1 MKIILGFVI
10 AFAASLLLAQ
20 QNSGPDDIPDFNGVW
35 LAGGGG
41 GGGMGAQGA
50 QGGMGAM
57 GAQGGMGAPGGRTRA
72 QVTAA
77 AQRAMDEYDL
87 LVDDPAYVCSPS
99 SISRAWG
106 NPTPSEIE
114 QHEDFVILRHE
125 YMDVER
131 IIYIDG
137 RDHPADAE
145 PNVVGNSI
153 GWYEG
158 RTLVIDSVG
167 FSPSVISTVSGL
179 PQTETLHVLERLTL
193 SEDGQT
199 LVRELTYDD
208 PATLVAPWVTGGRT
222 YQRRPD
228 ITMLPWDCVLE
239 DAGYE
244 THIRE

>member
-20 QNSGPDDIPDFNGVW
+20 QNSGADDIPDFNGVW

-41 GGGMGAQGA
+41 GGGMGA
-50 QGGMGAM
+50 M
-57 GAQGGMGAPGGRTRA
+57 GAQGGMGAPGGRGRP
-72 QVTAA
+72 QPTAE
-77 AQRAMDEYDL
+77 AQRLMDEYDL
-87 LVDDPAYVCSPS
+87 LVDDPAYWCSPS

-114 QHEDFVILRHE
+114 QHEDRVILRHE

>member
-1 MKIILGFVI
+1 MKTILGIVI
-10 AFAASLLLAQ
+10 AFAAPLLLAQ
-20 QNSGPDDIPDFNGVW
+20 QPGGADDIPDFNGVW

-41 GGGMGAQGA
+41 AP
-50 QGGMGAM
+50 QGGMGAPGGMGPPGGM
-57 GAQGGMGAPGGRTRA
+57 GATGGMGAPGGRTRA
-72 QVTAA
+72 QVTRE
-77 AQRAMDEYDL
+77 AQRVMDDYDL
-87 LVDDPAYVCSPS
+87 LVDDPAYVCSAS

-106 NPTPSEIE
+106 NPTPTELE
-114 QHEDFVILRHE
+114 QHADRVILRHE

-145 PNVVGNSI
+145 PNVFGNSI

-158 RTLVIDSVG
+158 STLVIDTVG
-167 FSPSVISTVSGL
+167 FSPSVISTVSGI
-179 PQTETLHVLERLTL
+179 PQTETLHAVERLTL
-193 SEDGQT
+193 SDDGQT
-199 LVRELTYDD
+199 FRRELMYED
-208 PATLVAPWVTGGRT
+208 PATFTAPWTSSRT

-244 THIRE
+244 VN